1 MSSPIFKSLDP
12 TTQKFLEKADR
23 NSPSYKTAMAEFIKA
38 YDMEMNRNINFIRT
52 LGGKGSTALPGEES

>member
-1 MSSPIFKSLDP
+1 M
-12 TTQKFLEKADR
+12 T
-23 NSPSYKTAMAEFIKA
+23 EFIKA